1 MEQHIVIALILS
13 EPSPAVFHRSLCNEG
28 QGAGGPSKL
37 CQAKARL
44 KIIGVASHNEGLII
58 TRPMPEGAP
67 ARLFLSY
74 SHKDE
79 SLRQALGDHLAS
91 LQREGVIDLWH
102 DRKISAGQDWAGA
115 IDANLEE
122 ADIVLCLVS
131 AGFLASPYCNDK
143 ELKRALERH
152 AAGEAFV
159 IPVILRPVEWSGSP
173 LGRLQALPANAKPV
187 TSWSNRDQAY
197 LSIAAGIREV
207 ASKLAERPKPPTGQ
221 APTPKP
227 STGQAPTPIPSKE
240 SNPARP
246 AGDGTLSTSPAGPD
260 PTTVALEIP
269 EGPVR
274 HDSAF
279 YIHPADEARSCAE
292 LDKPGALVRIKSPKG
307 FGKSSLTARLLAYA
321 SGKGYR
327 SIALNL
333 EGTDQKF
340 FAEPELFMQWF
351 CAAVGKGLGLRVR
364 TEEYWDDI
372 FGAND
377 NSTDYF
383 ENYLLK
389 SDPTPLVLAIDNFD
403 RIFAH
408 AAIESDF
415 CGLLRSWH
423 ERARSNPL
431 WERFRLVLSHSQ
443 ESYLQ
448 KDINQSPFN
457 VGLSVELGELPPQ
470 AVTRLVDLHGL
481 QLREGEV
488 AQLLELVGGHP
499 YLVRK
504 ALYELANGLPF
515 ATFLREAP
523 TEAGV
528 YGDHL
533 RGLLK
538 AVEDYP
544 ELEEALRQVV
554 NSAEPVKLRSEPAF
568 KLESLGVVVPEG
580 NLERPRC
587 RLYATYLADRL
598 AR

>member
-1 MEQHIVIALILS
+1 MSAE
-13 EPSPAVFHRSLCNEG
+13 SP
-28 QGAGGPSKL
+28 
-37 CQAKARL
+37 
-44 KIIGVASHNEGLII
+44 I
-58 TRPMPEGAP
+58 
-67 ARLFLSY
+67 RLFISY

-79 SLRQALGDHLAS
+79 TLREKLGDHLAS

-102 DRKISAGQDWAGA
+102 DRKISAGQEWAGA
-115 IDANLEE
+115 IDDNLEA
-122 ADIVLCLVS
+122 ADIILCLVS

-143 ELKRALERH
+143 ELNRALERH
-152 AAGEAFV
+152 KSGEACV
-159 IPVILRPVEWSGSP
+159 IPVILRPADWHNTA
-173 LGRLQALPANAKPV
+173 LAKLQALPDNSKPV
-187 TSWSNRDQAY
+187 TEWSNQDKAL
-197 LSIAAGIREV
+197 LSVAKGIREV
-207 ASKLAERPKPPTGQ
+207 AKKLAERQGR
-221 APTPKP
+221 A
-227 STGQAPTPIPSKE
+227 GI
-240 SNPARP
+240 SNPAGTPSSSPTPLSAP
-246 AGDGTLSTSPAGPD
+246 AAPATAAAKSPAP
-260 PTTVALEIP
+260 PTTPAAALEIP

-274 HDSAF
+274 HDSAY
-279 YIHPADEARSCAE
+279 YIHPTDEARCTTE
-292 LDKPGALVRIKSPKG
+292 LDKPGALIRIKSPKG

-321 SGKGYR
+321 SSKGYR
-327 SIALNL
+327 TVSLNL

-340 FAEPELFMQWF
+340 FDDPELFMQWF
-351 CAAVGKGLGLRVR
+351 CAAVGKELGLRVR
-364 TEEYWDDI
+364 KEEYWDDI

-383 ENYLLK
+383 EKYLLK
-389 SDPTPLVLAIDNFD
+389 PDATPLVLAIDNFD

-408 AAIESDF
+408 SAIETDF

-457 VGLSVELGELPPQ
+457 VGLPVELGELPPVEV
-470 AVTRLVDLHGL
+470 ARLVALHGL
-481 QLREGEV
+481 NLCEAEL

-515 ATFLREAP
+515 ANFLREAP

-528 YGDHL
+528 YGNHL

-538 AVEDYP
+538 AVEDHP
-544 ELEEALRQVV
+544 KLEDALRQVV
-554 NSAEPVKLRSEPAF
+554 TSQKAVKLRSEEAF
-568 KLESLGVVVPEG
+568 KLESLGLLVPEG

-587 RLYATYLADRL
+587 LLYAKYMADRL
-598 AR
+598 SA

>member
-1 MEQHIVIALILS
+1 
-13 EPSPAVFHRSLCNEG
+13 
-28 QGAGGPSKL
+28 
-37 CQAKARL
+37 
-44 KIIGVASHNEGLII
+44 
-58 TRPMPEGAP
+58 
-67 ARLFLSY
+67 LFVSY

-79 SLRQALGDHLAS
+79 NLRQALGDHLAG
-91 LQREGVIDLWH
+91 LQREGVIDVWH

-152 AAGEAFV
+152 AAGQACV

-173 LGRLQALPANAKPV
+173 LGRLQALPANGRPV

-197 LSIAAGIREV
+197 LSITTGIRDVARQLAEHSKRPADPPLPAATATAPAAGAANIQDRQG
-207 ASKLAERPKPPTGQ
+207 AS
-221 APTPKP
+221 
-227 STGQAPTPIPSKE
+227 
-240 SNPARP
+240 
-246 AGDGTLSTSPAGPD
+246 
-260 PTTVALEIP
+260 VALEIP

-279 YIHPADEARSCAE
+279 YIHSADEPRSCAE
-292 LDKPGALVRIKSPKG
+292 LDKPGALIRIKSPKG

-321 SGKGYR
+321 SARGYR
-327 SIALNL
+327 SVALNL

-340 FAEPELFMQWF
+340 FANPELFMQWF
-351 CAAVGKGLGLRVR
+351 CASVGKALGLRVR

-383 ENYLLK
+383 ETYLLK
-389 SDPTPLVLAIDNFD
+389 PEATPLVVAIDNFD

-408 AAIESDF
+408 AAIEPDF

-457 VGLSVELGELPPQ
+457 VGLSVELGELSPEEV
-470 AVTRLVDLHGL
+470 ARLVTLHGL
-481 QLREGEV
+481 QLSEAEQG
-488 AQLLELVGGHP
+488 QLRELVGGHP

-533 RGLLK
+533 RGILK
-538 AVEDYP
+538 AVEDHP
-544 ELEEALRQVV
+544 ELAEALRQVV
-554 NSAEPVKLRSEPAF
+554 NSAEPVKLRSEQAF
-568 KLESLGVVVPEG
+568 KLESLGVLVPEG

>member
-1 MEQHIVIALILS
+1 MSAE
-13 EPSPAVFHRSLCNEG
+13 SP
-28 QGAGGPSKL
+28 
-37 CQAKARL
+37 
-44 KIIGVASHNEGLII
+44 I
-58 TRPMPEGAP
+58 
-67 ARLFLSY
+67 RLFISY

-79 SLRQALGDHLAS
+79 TLREKLGDHLAT

-102 DRKISAGQDWAGA
+102 DRKISAGQEWAGA
-115 IDANLEE
+115 IDDNLEA
-122 ADIVLCLVS
+122 ADIILCLVS

-143 ELKRALERH
+143 ELSRALERH
-152 AAGEAFV
+152 KSGEARV
-159 IPVILRPVEWSGSP
+159 IPVILRPADWQNTP
-173 LGRLQALPANAKPV
+173 LARLQALPDNSKPV
-187 TSWSNRDQAY
+187 TKWSNQDEAF
-197 LSIAAGIREV
+197 LSVARGIREV
-207 ASKLAERPKPPTGQ
+207 AKKLAEQPGRV
-221 APTPKP
+221 
-227 STGQAPTPIPSKE
+227 
-240 SNPARP
+240 ARP
-246 AGDGTLSTSPAGPD
+246 AAPANPSPAPAAAANSTSGELAPSGSIPPD
-260 PTTVALEIP
+260 PPRPAAPAAAAPVAPGAALEIP

-279 YIHPADEARSCAE
+279 YIHPADEARCTAE
-292 LDKPGALVRIKSPKG
+292 LDKTGALIRIKSPKG

-327 SIALNL
+327 TVSLNL

-340 FAEPELFMQWF
+340 FADPELFMQWF
-351 CAAVGKGLGLRVR
+351 CASVGKELGLRVR
-364 TEEYWDDI
+364 KEEYWDDI

-383 ENYLLK
+383 EKYLLK
-389 SDPTPLVLAIDNFD
+389 PDATPLVLAIDNFD

-408 AAIESDF
+408 PAIETDF

-457 VGLSVELGELPPQ
+457 VGLPVELGELPREEV
-470 AVTRLVDLHGL
+470 ARLVALHGL
-481 QLREGEV
+481 NLSEAELG
-488 AQLLELVGGHP
+488 QLLELVGGHP

-515 ATFLREAP
+515 ATYLREAP

-533 RGLLK
+533 RGILK
-538 AVEDYP
+538 AVEDHP
-544 ELEEALRQVV
+544 ELAEALRQVV
-554 NSAEPVKLRSEPAF
+554 NSSEPVKLRSEQAF
-568 KLESLGVVVPEG
+568 KLESLGVLVPEA
-580 NLERPRC
+580 NLVRPRC